1 MEIIKIQGVNE
12 EIYKTTSKDGL
23 LIYIWKN
30 PYAKSFNLTLNVK
43 YGSIHTEFNVGKE
56 KYHVP
61 DGIAHFM
68 EHIKFNV
75 KKDVTA
81 NDLFD
86 PLGSDINAFTT
97 FNYTSYIVNGVNK
110 LNDNLNN
117 LLDYVYNPYFTN
129 ELITKE
135 KGIIASEINMGYDQA
150 FNRLY
155 FEFNKC
161 IYKKEK
167 FRNLISGEVSD
178 IKKIGLKDIKLIYNT
193 FYHPK
198 NMFLIVTGNVNPYE
212 IEQIVNDN
220 LKDKKFLEYKNPEIE
235 EVNEPKSV
243 NQAYKEI
250 EFNVEVA
257 KAKVGVKIP
266 KKDFGNISD
275 IKLNIILSIILN
287 SNFGDT
293 SDLKELLLQDNL
305 ITYLGFSRYVMRDYV
320 ILDITIESK
329 FIDEA
334 IKRITDALN
343 NLVMDNNDLKRKVNS
358 SIATMVTNFDASEQV
373 NSMIQN
379 HLIYYGEVIP
389 NVKEIY
395 ESITLED
402 VLNVIKKISAKEKV
416 IVKMNKN
423 TSK

>member
-1 MEIIKIQGVNE
+1 METIKIQGVNE
-12 EIYKTTSKDGL
+12 EIYKTISNDGL

-30 PYAKSFNLTLNVK
+30 PYAKSFNLTLNVN
-43 YGSIHTEFNVGKE
+43 YGSIHTEFNIGNE
-56 KYHVP
+56 KYQVP

-68 EHIKFNV
+68 EHVKFNV

-97 FNYTSYIVNGVNK
+97 FKYTSYIVNGISK
-110 LNDNLNN
+110 IKDNLDN
-117 LLDYVYNPYFTN
+117 LLDYVYNPYFTKEMIN
-129 ELITKE
+129 KE

-150 FNRLY
+150 YNRLY

-178 IKKIGLKDIKLIYNT
+178 IKKIGLKDIKLIYDT

-198 NMFLIVTGNVNPYE
+198 NMFLVVTGNVNPYE
-212 IEQIVNDN
+212 IETIVNDN
-220 LKDKKFLEYKNPEIE
+220 LKNKKFLEYKNPIIE
-235 EVNEPKSV
+235 EVKEPKGV
-243 NQAYKEI
+243 YEAYKEI
-250 EFNVEVA
+250 KFNVEVA
-257 KAKVGVKIP
+257 KAKVGLKIP
-266 KKDFGNISD
+266 KKDFGNISN

-293 SDLKELLLQDNL
+293 SDLKEELLQDNL
-305 ITYLGFSRYVMRDYV
+305 ITYLGFSRFVMKDYA
-320 ILDITIESK
+320 IIDLTIESK

-334 IKRITDALN
+334 IKRIKLALD
-343 NLVMDNNDLKRKVNS
+343 NLVMDEKTLKRKINS
-358 SIATMVTNFDASEQV
+358 SIATMVTNFDASDQV

-379 HLIYYGEVIP
+379 HVIYYGEIMP

-402 VLNVIKKISAKEKV
+402 VNNIIKKINTKEMV
-416 IVKMNKN
+416 VVKMEN
-423 TSK
+423 TKK

>member
-1 MEIIKIQGVNE
+1 MEVIKIEGVNE

-23 LIYIWKN
+23 SIYIWKN

-43 YGSIHTEFNVGKE
+43 YGSIHTEFNIGNN
-56 KYHVP
+56 KYQVP

-97 FNYTSYIVNGVNK
+97 FKYTSYIVNGVSK
-110 LNDNLNN
+110 LEENLNN
-117 LLDYVYNPYFTN
+117 LLDYVYTPYFTKEIIN
-129 ELITKE
+129 KE
-135 KGIIASEINMGYDQA
+135 KGIITSEINMGYDQPY
-150 FNRLY
+150 NRLY
-155 FEFNKC
+155 FEFNKA

-178 IKKIGLKDIKLIYNT
+178 IKKIGLKDIRLIYDT

-212 IEQIVNDN
+212 VEQIVNDN
-220 LKDKKFLEYKNPEIE
+220 LKQKKFIEYKNPEIE
-235 EVNEPKSV
+235 EIKEPRGVNET
-243 NQAYKEI
+243 YKEI
-250 EFNVEVA
+250 NVNVEVS
-257 KAKVGVKIP
+257 KAKVGLKIP

-275 IKLNIILSIILN
+275 VKLNIILSIILN

-293 SDLKELLLQDNL
+293 SDLKEELLQDNL
-305 ITYLGFSRYVMRDYV
+305 ITYLGFSRYVMKDYV
-320 ILDITIESK
+320 IIDITIESK

-334 IKRITDALN
+334 INRIKDSLN
-343 NLVMDNNDLKRKVNS
+343 HLVMDSETLKRKVNS
-358 SIATMVTNFDASEQV
+358 SIATIVTNFEASEQV
-373 NSMIQN
+373 NNMIQN

-395 ESITLED
+395 ESITLEE
-402 VLNVIKKISAKEKV
+402 VENLLKKINTKEMA

-423 TSK
+423 TNK